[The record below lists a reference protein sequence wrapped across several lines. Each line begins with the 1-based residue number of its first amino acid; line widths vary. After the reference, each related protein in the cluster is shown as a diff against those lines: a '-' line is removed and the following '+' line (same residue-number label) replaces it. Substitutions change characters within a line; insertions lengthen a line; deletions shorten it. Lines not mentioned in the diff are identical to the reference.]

1 MKIRRA
7 NKVRVIEKMK
17 IKASLIITA
26 CIFTLMMSGCTTK
39 IDKGTALL
47 EEGKYEEAVKIFEK
61 ASEKDSMEKEAYRGL
76 GISYYELGQYKKAAS
91 AFQNAIDKGAEKTP
105 ELYNLLGISYMK
117 TEEYEKAAECFAS
130 GKEMEGAGEELRRE
144 MSYNEIFALEKAG
157 SYMQAKEKV
166 DSYLQ
171 NWPDDEDVKKE
182 AEFLETQ
189 AGNQ

>member
-1 MKIRRA
+1 
-7 NKVRVIEKMK
+7 MK
-17 IKASLIITA
+17 IKTGLIVSAGLLSL
-26 CIFTLMMSGCTTK
+26 LMTGCATQ

-47 EEGKYEEAVKIFEK
+47 EEGKYEEAVDIFEK

-76 GISYYELGQYKKAAS
+76 GISYYELGQYEKAAA
-91 AFQNAIDKGAEKTP
+91 AFQSAIDKGARKTP

-117 TEEYEKAAECFAS
+117 TEQYEKAAECFAEG
-130 GKEMEGAGEELRRE
+130 GKMEDAGEELRKE
-144 MSYNEIFALEKAG
+144 MAYNEIFVLEKAG
-157 SYMQAKEKV
+157 EYKEAKEKV

-189 AGNQ
+189 AGNE